1 MWRSTGKT
9 LDGLD
14 PQKIKKNAGVYSVLL
29 VALGAMTFF
38 GVCNPSTMQVSQIVS
53 GNPAKV
59 GREEISRNEF
69 RRNYSRT
76 LERYQRMYSEAF
88 DPKVF
93 QLSQM
98 VINELV
104 DGRVLYQKSVALGF
118 DASDDEVLD
127 VLKREAVFNDE
138 KGQFSED
145 RYNQILRSQGYT
157 EQSLMDEIR
166 RQISSQRFRRAVA
179 DSLYTSTKEAEL
191 DFRLAE
197 TKVELSYL
205 KIDPQVLDAP
215 VAQAEID
222 KFLGEEQGKI
232 RVKDAYEQNLKE
244 YKKPEKVKARHIL
257 VGFTGSRNASPE
269 AAKRSKADAQKRAE
283 EILAKV
289 KVAGADFSQI
299 AREWTDEPAGKTNG
313 GDLGEVE
320 KGRLDPVL
328 TEALFALEAG
338 GISSPVES
346 PSGFHIVLAE
356 TKIPAVDKKLE
367 EVQGKIAEGLIAKEK
382 KPALAKE
389 RADKIVEE
397 IKAGKPLDTLLADY
411 KLTWADTGEF
421 SQDAKFIP
429 GIGSTSDIQDA
440 FSMLQKPLDIYPKS
454 LDIRGNL
461 YILRLK
467 SRKEPDMTQFDQ
479 TKKRELR
486 LMASYTESTSLV
498 QMYET
503 QAKADLEKRGKIWIN
518 PSYVAL
524 DQKQAEAEQEGG

>member
-14 PQKIKKNAGVYSVLL
+14 PQKIKKNAGIYSVLL

-38 GVCNPSTMQVSQIVS
+38 GVCNPHTMQVSQIVS

-104 DGRVLYQKSVALGF
+104 DGRILYQKSVALGF

-127 VLKREAVFNDE
+127 VLKKESVFNDE
-138 KGQFSED
+138 KGQFSDE

-166 RQISSQRFRRAVA
+166 RQIASQRFRRAVA
-179 DSLYTSTKEAEL
+179 DSLYTSSKEAEL

-205 KIDPQVLDAP
+205 KIDPQVLDVA
-215 VAQAEID
+215 VAQADID
-222 KFLGEEQGKI
+222 KFLGEEQ
-232 RVKDAYEQNLKE
+232 

-289 KVAGADFSQI
+289 KAPGADFSKL
-299 AREWTDEPAGKTNG
+299 AKEWTDEPAGKTNG

-338 GISSPVES
+338 SISSPVES
-346 PSGFHIVLAE
+346 PSGFHIILAE

-367 EVQGKIAEGLIAKEK
+367 DVQVKIAEGLIAKEK

-389 RADKIVEE
+389 RAEKVVAE
-397 IKAGKPLDTLLADY
+397 IKASRPLDTLMAEY
-411 KLTWADTGEF
+411 KLSWADTGEF

-429 GIGSTSDIQDA
+429 GIGNTSDVQEA
-440 FSMLQKPLDIYPKS
+440 LSQLQKPLDIYPNF

-467 SRKEPDMTQFDQ
+467 SRKEPDMSKFDQ
-479 TKKRELR
+479 AKKRELR
-486 LMASYTESTSLV
+486 LMASYTDSTSLV
-498 QMYET
+498 QMYEA
-503 QAKADLEKRGKIWIN
+503 QSKAELEKKGKIWIN
-518 PSYVAL
+518 PSYLAL
-524 DQKQAEAEQEGG
+524 DQKQAEPGQDGG